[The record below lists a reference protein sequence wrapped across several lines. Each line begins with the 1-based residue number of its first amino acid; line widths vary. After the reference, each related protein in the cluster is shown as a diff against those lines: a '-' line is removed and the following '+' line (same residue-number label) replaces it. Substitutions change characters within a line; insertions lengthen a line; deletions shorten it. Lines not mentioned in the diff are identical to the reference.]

1 MHIPTV
7 CLAFAHL
14 LHKIGKLASLLL
26 PLLIYAACGGGASVN
41 PYSEAERKAID
52 SVLLSNRD
60 CDTLLAAAQQYAA
73 EGNAYGEMAAYRELG
88 KRYRE
93 ESRFA
98 EAIEAH
104 KQGLQRAVEQCDTIQ
119 IIQAL
124 NNIGTNFRRMGILDE
139 ASSYHYQALA
149 YSDAYSDKES
159 FAARKNRVVSLN
171 GIGNVHLSLDNRETA
186 DSVFRLAL
194 AGEHALGSALGQAI
208 NCANI
213 GALFEADGRLDS
225 AKYYYVRSMQFNREA
240 NSPLGISLCHTH
252 FGRLYEKEHR
262 LDSAAAS
269 YRRAYDLMTQK
280 GDAWHWLE
288 ACLALVRVNME
299 KGDLTRAA
307 VYLDSARHTAEAMPS
322 LEHLAE
328 VYRLEYLLHD
338 CQGDSRA
345 ALACFVKSQQ
355 YADSVQSE
363 KNLNHM
369 QNVRINY
376 ERERK
381 QSEMELMRLNYEK
394 EETIRTVTL
403 ICFIIAFLLACTAIG
418 FLLYAGRMR
427 ARQQKIMKETEQMR
441 TNFFTNITH
450 EFRTPLTIIH
460 SAASEVIRL
469 APPDSEIHS
478 DAAAIVRSEQGLL
491 RLINQIL
498 DIAKMTAGASM
509 QQPAWKHG
517 DVVPLIRSIAESH
530 ATIAATA
537 GITLAF
543 EPQEKQVL
551 MDYVGDYV
559 QKIVQNLLSNAIK
572 FTAPGGEIHL
582 STSTDGRNF
591 MLRVSDTGIGFTPE
605 QKEHIFKPFY
615 QVSNDTQGI
624 GTGIGLSLVSLS
636 VEKMKGTIEVH
647 SAPGEG
653 SVFTVI
659 LPIVAKGEVIS
670 KYEPDPVP
678 EPLPVAEAGEA
689 AIEQTADDGDVDA
702 SDGTHVLIVEDTPEV
717 ARYMKRQFPADAGYR
732 FHFAA
737 DGEEALEKARQLV
750 PDLIITDV
758 MMPRMDGFELC
769 RRVRADELI
778 CHVPVIM
785 VTARATH
792 EDRLQGL
799 QAGADA
805 YLEKP
810 FHADELT
817 LRASKLLE
825 QRELLRRKYS
835 EAVASGGEVQSAVQ
849 SEGDKAFI
857 EKVTDAVRTA
867 ISSGKGR
874 IDYDALAYALCLSR
888 AQLNRKVKAVT
899 GCTTTD
905 FILQIRIA
913 MAKQYLDCSNLSIWE
928 IALRCGMDSD
938 SYFCTLFKKCTGMTP
953 LQYKNR
959 EK

>member
-1 MHIPTV
+1 
-7 CLAFAHL
+7 
-14 LHKIGKLASLLL
+14 
-26 PLLIYAACGGGASVN
+26 
-41 PYSEAERKAID
+41 
-52 SVLLSNRD
+52 
-60 CDTLLAAAQQYAA
+60 
-73 EGNAYGEMAAYRELG
+73 
-88 KRYRE
+88 
-93 ESRFA
+93 
-98 EAIEAH
+98 
-104 KQGLQRAVEQCDTIQ
+104 
-119 IIQAL
+119 
-124 NNIGTNFRRMGILDE
+124 
-139 ASSYHYQALA
+139 
-149 YSDAYSDKES
+149 
-159 FAARKNRVVSLN
+159 
-171 GIGNVHLSLDNRETA
+171 
-186 DSVFRLAL
+186 
-194 AGEHALGSALGQAI
+194 
-208 NCANI
+208 
-213 GALFEADGRLDS
+213 
-225 AKYYYVRSMQFNREA
+225 
-240 NSPLGISLCHTH
+240 
-252 FGRLYEKEHR
+252 
-262 LDSAAAS
+262 
-269 YRRAYDLMTQK
+269 
-280 GDAWHWLE
+280 
-288 ACLALVRVNME
+288 
-299 KGDLTRAA
+299 
-307 VYLDSARHTAEAMPS
+307 
-322 LEHLAE
+322 
-328 VYRLEYLLHD
+328 
-338 CQGDSRA
+338 
-345 ALACFVKSQQ
+345 
-355 YADSVQSE
+355 
-363 KNLNHM
+363 
-369 QNVRINY
+369 
-376 ERERK
+376 
-381 QSEMELMRLNYEK
+381 
-394 EETIRTVTL
+394 
-403 ICFIIAFLLACTAIG
+403 
-418 FLLYAGRMR
+418 
-427 ARQQKIMKETEQMR
+427 
-441 TNFFTNITH
+441 
-450 EFRTPLTIIH
+450 
-460 SAASEVIRL
+460 
-469 APPDSEIHS
+469 
-478 DAAAIVRSEQGLL
+478 
-491 RLINQIL
+491 
-498 DIAKMTAGASM
+498 M

-591 MLRVSDTGIGFTPE
+591 VLRVSDTGIGFTPE

-689 AIEQTADDGDVDA
+689 AIELTADDGDADA

-817 LRASKLLE
+817 LRAAKLLE

-913 MAKQYLDCSNLSIWE
+913 MAKQYLDCSNLSIGE

>member
-1 MHIPTV
+1 M
-7 CLAFAHL
+7 
-14 LHKIGKLASLLL
+14 
-26 PLLIYAACGGGASVN
+26 
-41 PYSEAERKAID
+41 RD
-52 SVLLSNRD
+52 SVLDMEKVNRIQN
-60 CDTLLAAAQQYAA
+60 TSLNIERNRQEREKNVMKLRLEHERTMRYVGFIVSGVVLLTLGGLLAVVLYT
-73 EGNAYGEMAAYRELG
+73 
-88 KRYRE
+88 
-93 ESRFA
+93 SR
-98 EAIEAH
+98 
-104 KQGLQRAVEQCDTIQ
+104 LRQRSH
-119 IIQAL
+119 QAL
-124 NNIGTNFRRMGILDE
+124 KKLSAMR
-139 ASSYHYQALA
+139 
-149 YSDAYSDKES
+149 ES
-159 FAARKNRVVSLN
+159 
-171 GIGNVHLSLDNRETA
+171 
-186 DSVFRLAL
+186 
-194 AGEHALGSALGQAI
+194 
-208 NCANI
+208 
-213 GALFEADGRLDS
+213 
-225 AKYYYVRSMQFNREA
+225 
-240 NSPLGISLCHTH
+240 
-252 FGRLYEKEHR
+252 
-262 LDSAAAS
+262 
-269 YRRAYDLMTQK
+269 
-280 GDAWHWLE
+280 
-288 ACLALVRVNME
+288 
-299 KGDLTRAA
+299 
-307 VYLDSARHTAEAMPS
+307 
-322 LEHLAE
+322 
-328 VYRLEYLLHD
+328 
-338 CQGDSRA
+338 
-345 ALACFVKSQQ
+345 
-355 YADSVQSE
+355 
-363 KNLNHM
+363 
-369 QNVRINY
+369 
-376 ERERK
+376 
-381 QSEMELMRLNYEK
+381 
-394 EETIRTVTL
+394 
-403 ICFIIAFLLACTAIG
+403 
-418 FLLYAGRMR
+418 
-427 ARQQKIMKETEQMR
+427 
-441 TNFFTNITH
+441 FFTNITH

-460 SAASEVIRL
+460 SAAGEVMRL

-591 MLRVSDTGIGFTPE
+591 VLRVSDTGIGFTPE

-689 AIEQTADDGDVDA
+689 AIELTADDGDVDA

-817 LRASKLLE
+817 LRAAKLLE

>member
-1 MHIPTV
+1 MYIPTV

-194 AGEHALGSALGQAI
+194 AGEHALSSALGQAI

-225 AKYYYVRSMQFNREA
+225 AKYYYARSMQFNREA

-288 ACLALVRVNME
+288 ACLALARVNVE
-299 KGDLTRAA
+299 KGDLARAA

-328 VYRLEYLLHD
+328 AYRLEYLLHD
-338 CQGDSRA
+338 RRGDCRA
-345 ALACFVKSQQ
+345 ALACFVKSRQ

-363 KNLNHM
+363 KNVNHM
-369 QNVRINY
+369 QNVRISY
-376 ERERK
+376 ERSRK

-403 ICFIIAFLLACTAIG
+403 ICFIIGFLLACTAIG

-427 ARQQKIMKETEQMR
+427 ARRQKIMKETEQMR

-460 SAASEVIRL
+460 SAAGEVMRL

-498 DIAKMTAGASM
+498 DIAKMTAGAPM
-509 QQPAWKHG
+509 QKVVWKHG
-517 DVVPLIRSIAESH
+517 DIVPLIRSIAETH
-530 ATIAATA
+530 VVYAAAA
-537 GITLAF
+537 GIKLTFA
-543 EPQEKQVL
+543 PQEAQVM

-572 FTAPGGEIHL
+572 FTAPGGEIYL
-582 STSTDGRNF
+582 STRIDRRNF
-591 MLRVSDTGIGFTPE
+591 VLHVSDTGIGFTPE

-615 QVSNDTQGI
+615 QASNDTQGI
-624 GTGIGLSLVSLS
+624 GTGIGLSIVSLS

-653 SVFTVI
+653 SVFTVT
-659 LPIVAKGEVIS
+659 LPLAAKGEVIAE
-670 KYEPDPVP
+670 YEPDPLP
-678 EPLPVAEAGEA
+678 DALPLPEADA
-689 AIEQTADDGDVDA
+689 AMTEPPADDGDA
-702 SDGTHVLIVEDTPEV
+702 ETDGTHVLIVEDTPEV
-717 ARYMKRQFPADAGYR
+717 AHYMKRQFPAAAGYR

-737 DGEEALEKARQLV
+737 DGEEALAKARQLV

-769 RRVRADELI
+769 RRVRADELV

-810 FHADELT
+810 FHSDELT
-817 LRASKLLE
+817 LRAAKLLE

-835 EAVASGGEVQSAVQ
+835 EAVAGGGDPQSAVLR
-849 SEGDKAFI
+849 EGDKAFV
-857 EKVTDAVRTA
+857 EKVTDAVHAA
-867 ISSGKGR
+867 ISNGKGK
-874 IDYDALAYALCLSR
+874 IDYDALAYTLCLSR

-899 GCTTTD
+899 GYTTTD
-905 FILQIRIA
+905 FILQIRIS
-913 MAKQYLDCSNLSIWE
+913 MAKQYLDRSNLTIWE

>member
-1 MHIPTV
+1 MYTP
-7 CLAFAHL
+7 AFAHL

-252 FGRLYEKEHR
+252 FGRL
-262 LDSAAAS
+262 
-269 YRRAYDLMTQK
+269 
-280 GDAWHWLE
+280 
-288 ACLALVRVNME
+288 
-299 KGDLTRAA
+299 
-307 VYLDSARHTAEAMPS
+307 
-322 LEHLAE
+322 
-328 VYRLEYLLHD
+328 
-338 CQGDSRA
+338 
-345 ALACFVKSQQ
+345 
-355 YADSVQSE
+355 
-363 KNLNHM
+363 
-369 QNVRINY
+369 
-376 ERERK
+376 
-381 QSEMELMRLNYEK
+381 
-394 EETIRTVTL
+394 
-403 ICFIIAFLLACTAIG
+403 
-418 FLLYAGRMR
+418 
-427 ARQQKIMKETEQMR
+427 
-441 TNFFTNITH
+441 
-450 EFRTPLTIIH
+450 
-460 SAASEVIRL
+460 
-469 APPDSEIHS
+469 
-478 DAAAIVRSEQGLL
+478 
-491 RLINQIL
+491 
-498 DIAKMTAGASM
+498 

-591 MLRVSDTGIGFTPE
+591 VLRVSDTGIGFTPE

-817 LRASKLLE
+817 LRAAKLLE